1 MSTYQTQRELFEQ
14 AKQLTTPQLLKLTVE
29 LQAYLEWRF
38 ETEGEPAAEVNQGQ
52 GFMKEIMPAANQ
64 LGFTLEELT
73 GYEEG
78 GLYLSVE
85 PITTGE
91 QMEYSL
97 YTFVEGSYKSVKVIN
112 LGQEVDWLPILA
124 PIIEEVFA

>member
-1 MSTYQTQRELFEQ
+1 MSTYNKQRELFEQ

-38 ETEGEPAAEVNQGQ
+38 ETEVETAAETHQ

-64 LGFTLEELT
+64 LGFTVEELI

-85 PITTGE
+85 PATADE

-97 YTFVEGSYKSVKVIN
+97 YTFVQGSYKSVKVIN
-112 LGQEVDWLPILA
+112 LGQDQDWLPILT
-124 PIIEEVFA
+124 PIIKEVFA

>member
-1 MSTYQTQRELFEQ
+1 MSTYQKELFEQ
-14 AKQLTTPQLLKLTVE
+14 AKQLTTPQLLKLTLK
-29 LQAYLEWRF
+29 LQAYLEWRS
-38 ETEGEPAAEVNQGQ
+38 ETEAETAAEEVKQE
-52 GFMKEIMPAANQ
+52 FMKEILPAANQ
-64 LGFTLEELT
+64 LGFTVEELI

-85 PITTGE
+85 PAATGD

-112 LGQEVDWLPILA
+112 LKQEQGWLEVLRPV
-124 PIIEEVFA
+124 IEEVFA